1 MTDVNEQL
9 PAPAAVLHWARLTPQ
24 APAVVDRDVVVS
36 YGSLARQV
44 AACAAFLAACGL
56 RAGMSAGLQCDD
68 RSLHLVLIL
77 ACEVVGAASI
87 SVSALDLATDPG
99 LCRSL
104 QLICRDT
111 DSPIP
116 PAEGQVRVTTAQAR
130 VAAAADVAL
139 DTLDI
144 AWPAQTLLRI
154 VRTSGTTGASKL
166 VGVRVGEIPG
176 RRATQLYTASRAG
189 IQGSWLALYN
199 FTHASAYHMM
209 LCATG
214 TGGTLLFHDLES
226 FVAGFDD
233 LPPFI
238 GNLLPAEA
246 AWLAERC
253 AQLGKRARRS
263 FMQVGGGVLP
273 QALRTALTTHVATD
287 VQSIYASNET
297 GRIAIVGADGVGDL
311 VPGAQCRILDEQGRD
326 LGWNEPGI
334 IAVRTAALFAG
345 YLGAPP
351 ATGTRITDG
360 WLITSDQG
368 VMPEPGRLIVLG
380 RRDDML
386 NIAGTK
392 VAPQPYEERL
402 RTLSGVREAVLLSVP
417 DGLGID
423 RLLIVLEMPDSGAPP
438 IDPAQVEAL
447 LPRNLGGTD
456 LIRVTGLPRTETGK
470 VRRVAVRDWWIAH
483 RR

>member
-1 MTDVNEQL
+1 
-9 PAPAAVLHWARLTPQ
+9 
-24 APAVVDRDVVVS
+24 
-36 YGSLARQV
+36 
-44 AACAAFLAACGL
+44 
-56 RAGMSAGLQCDD
+56 
-68 RSLHLVLIL
+68 
-77 ACEVVGAASI
+77 
-87 SVSALDLATDPG
+87 
-99 LCRSL
+99 
-104 QLICRDT
+104 
-111 DSPIP
+111 
-116 PAEGQVRVTTAQAR
+116 
-130 VAAAADVAL
+130 
-139 DTLDI
+139 
-144 AWPAQTLLRI
+144 
-154 VRTSGTTGASKL
+154 
-166 VGVRVGEIPG
+166 
-176 RRATQLYTASRAG
+176 
-189 IQGSWLALYN
+189 
-199 FTHASAYHMM
+199 
-209 LCATG
+209 
-214 TGGTLLFHDLES
+214 
-226 FVAGFDD
+226 
-233 LPPFI
+233 
-238 GNLLPAEA
+238 
-246 AWLAERC
+246 
-253 AQLGKRARRS
+253 
-263 FMQVGGGVLP
+263 MQVGGGVLP

-287 VQSIYASNET
+287 VQNIYASNET